1 MGFFDAPVSGMD
13 TFQQMMNII
22 GNNISNSNTVG
33 FKASEVNFADMLSQT
48 IKSGSGGPASGAT
61 GIGGTNPQQVGLG
74 VTLGSVNPV
83 FTQGSLTQTGT
94 PSDMAIDGSGFIAVS
109 NVQSPTSASQIF
121 YTRAG
126 DFQVDSNGNL
136 VTPNGYY
143 VLGQTT
149 APSATQ
155 ASSTFPNKA
164 INILDASGS
173 PQQYTVGNNGQ
184 VSITNGATPTY
195 WIPIANFP
203 NPDGLEKIGNN
214 LYAAPTGGNTGNVM
228 YGQAASGNFGAINQ
242 GFLES
247 SNVDLTKEL
256 SNMLIAQTGYSSNSK
271 VISTQN
277 QMFQSLLQNV

>member
-22 GNNISNSNTVG
+22 GNNISNSNTVA
-33 FKASEVNFADMLSQT
+33 FKSSEVNFADMLSQT
-48 IKSGSGGPASGAT
+48 IKSGSAGSSA

-94 PSDMAIDGSGFIAVS
+94 PSDLAIDGSGFIPVS
-109 NVQSPTSASQIF
+109 ATKTPTNSDQIM

-143 VLGQTT
+143 VMGL
-149 APSATQ
+149 
-155 ASSTFPNKA
+155 SSTAALPSTSVAATSLSA
-164 INILDASGS
+164 INVNDATGN
-173 PQQYTVGNNGQ
+173 PAQYTVGQDGI
-184 VSITNGATPTY
+184 VSVTGGGATTY
-195 WIPIANFP
+195 TIPIVNFA
-203 NPDGLEKIGNN
+203 NPDGLQKVGNN
-214 LYAAPTGGNTGNVM
+214 IFQSPTGGNAGNATYGVGGTGD
-228 YGQAASGNFGAINQ
+228 FGAINQ

-277 QMFQSLLQNV
+277 QMFQSLIQNV